1 MVMKVTCKGRSL
13 LHHAIMNEDMEAI
26 DLLLEFGAEINV
38 KDAKGGTP
46 LHLAAETYF
55 CYF

>member
-1 MVMKVTCKGRSL
+1 ML
-13 LHHAIMNEDMEAI
+13 EDTEAI

-46 LHLAAETYF
+46 LHLAAEM
-55 CYF
+55 